1 MVLTEADILTVVPV
15 AMAAVVVAGR
25 VAVLE
30 VAVVVEVEMIETGSI
45 QGYKWD
51 FCRGTVIF
59 EIPSPHPPLNPPLF
73 HCP

>member
-1 MVLTEADILTVVPV
+1 MVLTEADTLTIVE
-15 AMAAVVVAGR
+15 MAAVVVAGR

-30 VAVVVEVEMIETGSI
+30 SVVVVEVEMIETGSS
-45 QGYKWD
+45 QGHKWD

-59 EIPSPHPPLNPPLF
+59 EIPLPHPPLNPPLF

>member
-1 MVLTEADILTVVPV
+1 MVLTEADILTVV
-15 AMAAVVVAGR
+15 AMVAVVVAGR

-30 VAVVVEVEMIETGSI
+30 SAVVVEVEMIETRSS
-45 QGYKWD
+45 QEHKWD

-59 EIPSPHPPLNPPLF
+59 EIPSPHPSLNRPLF

>member
-1 MVLTEADILTVVPV
+1 
-15 AMAAVVVAGR
+15 MAAHVAVAGR

-30 VAVVVEVEMIETGSI
+30 SGVVVEVEMIETRSS
-45 QGYKWD
+45 QGHKWD

-59 EIPSPHPPLNPPLF
+59 EIPSPHPPLNPPLH